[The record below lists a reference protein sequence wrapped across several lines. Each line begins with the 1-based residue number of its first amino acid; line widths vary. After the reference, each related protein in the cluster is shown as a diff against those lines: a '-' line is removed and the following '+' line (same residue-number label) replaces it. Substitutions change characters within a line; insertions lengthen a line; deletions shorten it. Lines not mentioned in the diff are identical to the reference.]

1 MKKHL
6 LCSFIVALG
15 LVFSM
20 PVMAG
25 FDDGMDD
32 GDTGSSTE
40 SGDHRSDV
48 SADFPYAYYFDILD
62 TTEMTVSIEGVYMP
76 QTTSVTSLTIPGELT
91 ENGLTYYVRSI
102 RNLSFSGQAMIED
115 VIIEEGTETI
125 HQDAFRYLTKLRY
138 LQLPHT
144 ITEIGE
150 GAFNNCDSLEN
161 IYWDVPDYRA
171 TTNAYGPF
179 YGAREHITMMNF
191 GENVRAIPA
200 YFCYGMT
207 QLQGFESGSDSI
219 RTVRRNAF
227 AGCTS
232 LYWFPFYDGLDTI
245 EAQAFMGCTGLS
257 QGMSLPT
264 SLNYVGDSAFANCT
278 DLMSVDFNGNPDI
291 YGRGVFAGCTTIE
304 TVTFPST
311 WDHIP
316 DYVCENMTSLKSFSQ
331 LADYSGET
339 VTQTPITSIGQYA
352 FSGCSEM
359 ENLTIPSSVTTIGQN
374 AFANCSSLKSI
385 RSEAVTP
392 PAAGAAF
399 IGVPKTI
406 PVIVPSGSEAAYRLA
421 EGWSDFSLIMNDN
434 TPYGTCGDGLTWM
447 FSYADST
454 LYITGSGAIDN
465 YDASSDATA
474 GNPSPWNAAQLQSAI
489 YHVSLDTTIT
499 TIGNNAFYGC
509 SNIREMSL
517 PASIT
522 NIGVDAFVGCSA
534 IEQVYCYGKVPPT
547 VAYGETLQPVAFP
560 DIASTVPVYVP
571 AQSYY
576 TYKYRTGWSNL
587 NIKYMS
593 LSGTCGDN
601 LQWVL
606 NPNDS
611 TFVITGTGS
620 MIDYADEQKRPWV
633 LYDENDMPT
642 DYSMYVKTLS
652 MPEGMTTI
660 GKNAFY
666 FFNITRL
673 NIPSTVTTIGENGFD
688 ACSKLTEVTI
698 PDNVTTIGANAFNGC
713 KQLRSVSIGSGVSS
727 IGSSAFGNCVS
738 LMTMTISEQNSTF
751 DSRDNCNAVI
761 NTSTNELVSG
771 CNGTVIPNT
780 VTSIASFAMSYCKS
794 LTTIT
799 IPESVTLINGYAF
812 NQCVALQ
819 SITSESV
826 TPPTLKSGVFS
837 GVPDTIPLYVPARG
851 ISAYQANSDWAYFKN
866 ILALPCDTTYR
877 SEQNVTVLSTDLPY
891 IWNGQEL
898 NESGTTQI
906 TLQTAD
912 GCDSIVTLTLTVV
925 PSGSCGENLTW
936 VFTAADSTLTITG
949 TGEMYNYPEDTQSSD
964 GGGTTPNQE
973 PVTMAPWMEQELMFA
988 IYHIQLPAGLTS
1000 IGSYAFYY
1008 LTNVDAVDIPSSVSR
1023 IGAHAFDQC
1032 GQMTTCTVAE
1042 SGITEI
1048 GDYAF
1053 NECVQLLSF
1062 DIPTTVTTIGEDA
1075 FRSCSQ
1081 LRVVHIPAGVTT
1093 IQPSTFYACQQLTAF
1108 TMEEGVQTIGEFA
1121 FNACKRLTKVNLPST
1136 VTSIGDNAFQYCERL
1151 SSVDLS
1157 ENLTSIGAMAFYE
1170 CPFTEIVLPA
1180 SLTTIGAG
1188 AFTNCENITS
1198 LTSEAITPP
1207 DCGSGAFEGVNTN
1220 IEVYVP
1226 YRSVSDYQETTP
1238 WSAFANIQAIP
1249 CEEVFRSS
1257 ETAAMCEGD
1266 FYVWH
1271 DRELAEAGSYQDTLK
1286 TEDGCDS
1293 IVTLNLSYYP
1303 TYFFSDTIYGCENDL
1318 YEWHD
1323 RYLELDGI
1331 YYDSLRTVNGCDSIY
1346 RVDYRRHPMYMVYDS
1361 ATICQGESFLW
1372 NDSAYTEA
1380 GQHFK
1385 ALHTVYGCDSFCY
1398 LDLTVNPAYHF
1409 DEDVTIAETQLPY
1422 VWHRYELNESVN
1434 LDDTLQTVNGC
1445 DSIISLHLTVMPV
1458 EYVWVRDTVCYD
1470 ELPYEWRG
1478 QQLVVSG
1485 YYFDTIRGVVTGLD
1499 SIIYA
1504 NTFMAYL
1511 PVEASTETATI
1522 CEGEQYEWH
1531 GMSLTEEGQYMD
1543 TVLNADGCD
1552 SICFLQLHVNP
1563 AYHYRENAVTC
1574 QGELFE
1580 WHGRYLETAGT
1591 YFDSLRTVH
1600 GCDSIYEISLTVNP
1614 MYSVYDTAYICA
1626 GDKYEWN
1633 GQSCTDEMQYMVNLH
1648 TMNGC
1653 DSFCYLQLYHYPVYF
1668 YEESETRCEGQSFE
1682 WHGRSIKTSGI
1693 YYDSLQ
1699 TVHGCDSIYKLEMTY
1714 NPTYFFPETATICQG
1729 ETYLWHDYEYTTAG
1743 IYYDSLT
1750 TLTSCDSVYE
1760 LTLTVNPTY
1769 AFADEAT
1776 ICEGEAYSWHG
1787 YDYRQAGIYTD
1798 SLQTIHGCDSIWT
1811 LTLTVNP
1818 TFNVTDEAT
1827 ICQGETYTWHNAAYT
1842 EAGQYIDTLQTLKG
1856 CDSICTLILTVNP
1869 TYAFADEAT
1878 ICEGEAYSWHGHDYR
1893 EAGIYTDS
1901 LQTIHGCDSIWTLT
1915 LMVNPTFNVT
1925 DEATICQ
1932 GETYTWHD
1940 AAYTE
1945 AGQYIDTLQ
1954 TLKGCDSICTLIL
1967 TVNPTYAFAD
1977 EATICE
1983 GEAYNWHNMTYRE
1996 AGIYTDSL
2004 QTIHGCDSIWT
2015 LTLMVNPTFN
2025 VTDEAT
2031 ICQGETYTW
2040 HNAAYTEAGQYIDTL
2055 QTLKGCD
2062 SICTLILT
2070 VNPTYAYAD
2079 EATICEGEAYN
2090 WHGHDYRE
2098 AGIYTDSLQTIH
2110 GCDSIW
2116 TLTLMVNPTF
2126 NVTDEATICQGETY
2140 TWHNAAYTEAGQYID
2155 TLQTLKGCDSICTLI
2170 LTVNPTYAFADE
2182 ATICEGEAYS
2192 WHDMTYREAGIYTD
2206 SLQTI
2211 HGCDSIWTLTLTVN
2225 PTFNVTDEATICQGE
2240 TYTWHDAVY
2249 TEAGRYIDTLHT
2261 VEGCDSI
2268 CNLVLTVNPTFD
2280 QTAEAT
2286 ICEGTTYSWH
2296 GKTYTTA
2303 GIYYDSLQTIHGCDS
2318 IWTLTLTVNPTY
2330 NVTDEATICQGET
2343 YTWHNA
2349 AYTEAGR
2356 YTDTLHTVNG
2366 CDSICNLVL
2375 TVNPTFEQAA
2385 EATICEGTTYS
2396 WHGKTYTTAGIY
2408 YDSLQTIHGCDSIW
2422 TLTLTVNR
2430 AYNVTEATIICQGE
2444 TYTWHDVA
2452 YTEAGRYTDTLHT
2465 VNGCDSICNLV
2476 LTVNPTFDQT
2486 AEATICE
2493 GTTYS
2498 WHGKTYTT
2506 AGIYYDSLQTIH
2518 GCDSIWT
2525 LTLTINRAYNVTEAT
2540 TICQGETYTWHD
2552 VAYTEAGRYTD
2563 TLHTINGCDSIC
2575 NLVLTINPTFDQTE
2589 EATICEGTTYSWHG
2603 KTYTTAGIYY
2613 DSLQTIHGCDS
2624 IWTLTL
2630 TVNPV
2635 YDMTE
2640 EATICQGTSYRWQG
2654 SDYTTAGTYHDSL
2667 QTIYGCDS
2675 ILTLVLTVNE
2685 TYSSTE
2691 DVAICQGEAFE
2702 WHGQTYT
2709 TAGRYQ
2715 MTLEAKNGCDS
2726 VCTLNLT
2733 VNATYTKQESAYI
2746 CAGETY
2752 RWHDRDYTTA
2762 GIYHD
2767 TLLTIH
2773 GCDSICTLTLT
2784 VGSVTTM
2791 PEETMT
2797 VCAKELPIVWKGQS
2811 ITAAG
2816 MYYDTVRN
2824 SYGCDSIYYSLQL
2837 IVNREITTTENAV
2850 ICDGETITWHGRS
2863 LTKQGLYYDTLQT
2876 IHGCDSICVLNLT
2889 VNPSYYIEEIVSIR
2903 EDKLPYSWQG
2913 QSITQA
2919 GTYYADYR
2927 TVNTDCDSI
2936 YTLQL
2941 MVTALPIYTVN
2952 VEADHGHV
2960 NGTGTYPEGT
2970 RITLT
2975 AVPDEGFEFQ
2985 MWSDG
2990 SETNPKEFV
2999 VMQDTTFRAHFY
3011 MPEVEQE
3018 VTVDSIE
3025 THSVTITWDTVAGA
3039 VLYELRIYKNGQLV
3053 VTYEVDPDNN
3063 IIGEH
3068 HIGPDRIVARKDST
3082 GGTSETLQVNIG
3094 GLEPGQDYT
3103 YSLDA
3108 LDDDR
3113 SYVGAQS
3120 GVFTTEEE
3128 PGDGLDT
3135 LFDKQRH
3142 QGARKVLRDGQL
3154 FIELPDGT
3162 RYSPEGALL
3171 E

>member
-76 QTTSVTSLTIPGELT
+76 QTTSVASLTIPGELT

-102 RNLSFSGQAMIED
+102 RNLSFSGQAAITD
-115 VIIEEGTETI
+115 VMIEEGTETI

-150 GAFNNCDSLEN
+150 GAFNRCDSLEN

-219 RTVRRNAF
+219 RTVRHNAF
-227 AGCTS
+227 EGCTS

-474 GNPSPWNAAQLQSAI
+474 GDPSPWNAAQLQSAI

-666 FFNITRL
+666 FFYITSL
-673 NIPSTVTTIGENGFD
+673 TLPSTVTTIGENGFD

-851 ISAYQANSDWAYFKN
+851 ISAYQANSGWAYFKN

-898 NESGTTQI
+898 NETGTTQI

-1249 CEEVFRSS
+1249 CEDVFRSS
-1257 ETAAMCEGD
+1257 ETAAMCEGN

-1552 SICFLQLHVNP
+1552 SICFLQLHVNQT
-1563 AYHYRENAVTC
+1563 YHFRENAVTC

-1600 GCDSIYEISLTVNP
+1600 GCDSIYEISLAVNP

-1776 ICEGEAYSWHG
+1776 ICEGEAYNWHG
-1787 YDYRQAGIYTD
+1787 HDYRQAGIYTD

-1811 LTLTVNP
+1811 LTLT
-1818 TFNVTDEAT
+1818 
-1827 ICQGETYTWHNAAYT
+1827 
-1842 EAGQYIDTLQTLKG
+1842 
-1856 CDSICTLILTVNP
+1856 
-1869 TYAFADEAT
+1869 
-1878 ICEGEAYSWHGHDYR
+1878 
-1893 EAGIYTDS
+1893 
-1901 LQTIHGCDSIWTLT
+1901 
-1915 LMVNPTFNVT
+1915 VNPTFNVT

-1967 TVNPTYAFAD
+1967 TVNPTFAFSD

-1983 GEAYNWHNMTYRE
+1983 GEAYNWHDMTYRE

-2015 LTLMVNPTFN
+2015 LTL
-2025 VTDEAT
+2025 
-2031 ICQGETYTW
+2031 
-2040 HNAAYTEAGQYIDTL
+2040 
-2055 QTLKGCD
+2055 
-2062 SICTLILT
+2062 T
-2070 VNPTYAYAD
+2070 VNPTY
-2079 EATICEGEAYN
+2079 
-2090 WHGHDYRE
+2090 
-2098 AGIYTDSLQTIH
+2098 
-2110 GCDSIW
+2110 
-2116 TLTLMVNPTF
+2116 

-2211 HGCDSIWTLTLTVN
+2211 HGCDSI
-2225 PTFNVTDEATICQGE
+2225 
-2240 TYTWHDAVY
+2240 
-2249 TEAGRYIDTLHT
+2249 
-2261 VEGCDSI
+2261 
-2268 CNLVLTVNPTFD
+2268 
-2280 QTAEAT
+2280 
-2286 ICEGTTYSWH
+2286 
-2296 GKTYTTA
+2296 
-2303 GIYYDSLQTIHGCDS
+2303 
-2318 IWTLTLTVNPTY
+2318 
-2330 NVTDEATICQGET
+2330 
-2343 YTWHNA
+2343 
-2349 AYTEAGR
+2349 
-2356 YTDTLHTVNG
+2356 
-2366 CDSICNLVL
+2366 
-2375 TVNPTFEQAA
+2375 
-2385 EATICEGTTYS
+2385 
-2396 WHGKTYTTAGIY
+2396 
-2408 YDSLQTIHGCDSIW
+2408 
-2422 TLTLTVNR
+2422 
-2430 AYNVTEATIICQGE
+2430 
-2444 TYTWHDVA
+2444 
-2452 YTEAGRYTDTLHT
+2452 
-2465 VNGCDSICNLV
+2465 
-2476 LTVNPTFDQT
+2476 
-2486 AEATICE
+2486 
-2493 GTTYS
+2493 
-2498 WHGKTYTT
+2498 
-2506 AGIYYDSLQTIH
+2506 
-2518 GCDSIWT
+2518 
-2525 LTLTINRAYNVTEAT
+2525 
-2540 TICQGETYTWHD
+2540 
-2552 VAYTEAGRYTD
+2552 
-2563 TLHTINGCDSIC
+2563 
-2575 NLVLTINPTFDQTE
+2575 
-2589 EATICEGTTYSWHG
+2589 
-2603 KTYTTAGIYY
+2603 
-2613 DSLQTIHGCDS
+2613 
-2624 IWTLTL
+2624 
-2630 TVNPV
+2630 
-2635 YDMTE
+2635 
-2640 EATICQGTSYRWQG
+2640 
-2654 SDYTTAGTYHDSL
+2654 
-2667 QTIYGCDS
+2667 
-2675 ILTLVLTVNE
+2675 LTLVLTVNE

-2726 VCTLNLT
+2726 VCTLKLT

-2746 CAGETY
+2746 CAGDTY
-2752 RWHDRDYTTA
+2752 RWHGMDYTAA

-2767 TLLTIH
+2767 TLQTIH
-2773 GCDSICTLTLT
+2773 GCDSICTLTLR

-2791 PEETMT
+2791 QEETMT

-2837 IVNREITTTENAV
+2837 IVNREVTTTETSV

-2863 LTKQGLYYDTLQT
+2863 LTKQGTYYDTLQT
-2876 IHGCDSICVLNLT
+2876 LHGCDSICVLNLT

-2903 EDKLPYSWQG
+2903 EDKLPYQWQG

-3018 VTVDSIE
+3018 VVVDSIE

-3142 QGARKVLRDGQL
+3142 PGARKVLRDGQL

-3162 RYSPEGALL
+3162 RYSPEGARLDNL
-3171 E
+3171 

>member
-62 TTEMTVSIEGVYMP
+62 TTEMTVSIEGVYLP

-102 RNLSFSGQAMIED
+102 RNLSFSGQAAITD
-115 VIIEEGTETI
+115 VMIEEGTETI
-125 HQDAFRYLTKLRY
+125 HQNAFRYLTKLRY
-138 LQLPHT
+138 LQLPYT

-161 IYWDVPDYRA
+161 IYWDVADYRA

-352 FSGCSEM
+352 FSGCSGM

-374 AFANCSSLKSI
+374 AFANCTSLKSI

-666 FFNITRL
+666 FFYITSL
-673 NIPSTVTTIGENGFD
+673 TLPSTVTTIGENGFD

-851 ISAYQANSDWAYFKN
+851 ISAYQANSGWAYFKN

-912 GCDSIVTLTLTVV
+912 GCDSIVTLNLTVQ
-925 PSGSCGENLTW
+925 PGGSCGENLTW

-949 TGEMYNYPEDTQSSD
+949 TGDMYNYPEDTQSSD

-973 PVTMAPWMEQELMFA
+973 PVMMAPWMEQELMFA

-1062 DIPTTVTTIGEDA
+1062 DIPTTVTTIGEAA

-1188 AFTNCENITS
+1188 AFTNCKNITS
-1198 LTSEAITPP
+1198 LTSKAITPP

-1257 ETAAMCEGD
+1257 ETAAMCEGN

-1346 RVDYRRHPMYMVYDS
+1346 RVDYRRHPMSMVYDS
-1361 ATICQGESFLW
+1361 ATICQGESFVW

-1485 YYFDTIRGVVTGLD
+1485 YYFDTIRSAVTSLD

-1522 CEGEQYEWH
+1522 CEGEQYAWH
-1531 GMSLTEEGQYMD
+1531 GMSLTEAGQYVD
-1543 TVLNADGCD
+1543 TLLNNDGCD

-1563 AYHYRENAVTC
+1563 TYHYRENAVTC

-1776 ICEGEAYSWHG
+1776 ICEGEAY
-1787 YDYRQAGIYTD
+1787 
-1798 SLQTIHGCDSIWT
+1798 
-1811 LTLTVNP
+1811 N
-1818 TFNVTDEAT
+1818 
-1827 ICQGETYTWHNAAYT
+1827 WHNMT
-1842 EAGQYIDTLQTLKG
+1842 
-1856 CDSICTLILTVNP
+1856 
-1869 TYAFADEAT
+1869 
-1878 ICEGEAYSWHGHDYR
+1878 YR

-1915 LMVNPTFNVT
+1915 LTVNPTFNVT

-1983 GEAYNWHNMTYRE
+1983 GEAYSWHGHDYRQ

-2015 LTLMVNPTFN
+2015 LTLTVNPIFN

-2070 VNPTYAYAD
+2070 VNPA
-2079 EATICEGEAYN
+2079 
-2090 WHGHDYRE
+2090 
-2098 AGIYTDSLQTIH
+2098 
-2110 GCDSIW
+2110 
-2116 TLTLMVNPTF
+2116 
-2126 NVTDEATICQGETY
+2126 
-2140 TWHNAAYTEAGQYID
+2140 
-2155 TLQTLKGCDSICTLI
+2155 
-2170 LTVNPTYAFADE
+2170 
-2182 ATICEGEAYS
+2182 
-2192 WHDMTYREAGIYTD
+2192 
-2206 SLQTI
+2206 
-2211 HGCDSIWTLTLTVN
+2211 
-2225 PTFNVTDEATICQGE
+2225 
-2240 TYTWHDAVY
+2240 
-2249 TEAGRYIDTLHT
+2249 
-2261 VEGCDSI
+2261 
-2268 CNLVLTVNPTFD
+2268 FD

-2303 GIYYDSLQTIHGCDS
+2303 GIYYDSLQTIRGCDS
-2318 IWTLTLTVNPTY
+2318 IWTLTLTVNP
-2330 NVTDEATICQGET
+2330 A
-2343 YTWHNA
+2343 
-2349 AYTEAGR
+2349 
-2356 YTDTLHTVNG
+2356 
-2366 CDSICNLVL
+2366 
-2375 TVNPTFEQAA
+2375 
-2385 EATICEGTTYS
+2385 
-2396 WHGKTYTTAGIY
+2396 
-2408 YDSLQTIHGCDSIW
+2408 
-2422 TLTLTVNR
+2422 
-2430 AYNVTEATIICQGE
+2430 
-2444 TYTWHDVA
+2444 
-2452 YTEAGRYTDTLHT
+2452 
-2465 VNGCDSICNLV
+2465 
-2476 LTVNPTFDQT
+2476 
-2486 AEATICE
+2486 
-2493 GTTYS
+2493 
-2498 WHGKTYTT
+2498 
-2506 AGIYYDSLQTIH
+2506 
-2518 GCDSIWT
+2518 
-2525 LTLTINRAYNVTEAT
+2525 
-2540 TICQGETYTWHD
+2540 
-2552 VAYTEAGRYTD
+2552 
-2563 TLHTINGCDSIC
+2563 
-2575 NLVLTINPTFDQTE
+2575 
-2589 EATICEGTTYSWHG
+2589 
-2603 KTYTTAGIYY
+2603 
-2613 DSLQTIHGCDS
+2613 
-2624 IWTLTL
+2624 
-2630 TVNPV
+2630 

-2667 QTIYGCDS
+2667 QTIHGCDS

-2767 TLLTIH
+2767 TLQTIH
-2773 GCDSICTLTLT
+2773 GCDSICTLTLR

-2824 SYGCDSIYYSLQL
+2824 SYGCDSIYYSLRL

-2876 IHGCDSICVLNLT
+2876 IHGCDSICVFNLT

-2903 EDKLPYSWQG
+2903 EDKLPYQWQG

-3018 VTVDSIE
+3018 VVVDSIE

-3142 QGARKVLRDGQL
+3142 PGARKVLRDGQL
-3154 FIELPDGT
+3154 YIELPDGT
-3162 RYSPEGALL
+3162 RYSPEGARLDNL
-3171 E
+3171 

>member
-1 MKKHL
+1 M
-6 LCSFIVALG
+6 
-15 LVFSM
+15 
-20 PVMAG
+20 
-25 FDDGMDD
+25 
-32 GDTGSSTE
+32 
-40 SGDHRSDV
+40 
-48 SADFPYAYYFDILD
+48 
-62 TTEMTVSIEGVYMP
+62 
-76 QTTSVTSLTIPGELT
+76 
-91 ENGLTYYVRSI
+91 
-102 RNLSFSGQAMIED
+102 
-115 VIIEEGTETI
+115 IEEGTETI
-125 HQDAFRYLTKLRY
+125 HQNAFRYLTKLRY
-138 LQLPHT
+138 LQLPYT

-161 IYWDVPDYRA
+161 IYWDVADYRA

-352 FSGCSEM
+352 FSGCSGM

-406 PVIVPSGSEAAYRLA
+406 PVIVPAGTETAYRQA
-421 EGWSDFSLIMNDN
+421 DGWSEFSLIMNDN

-547 VAYGETLQPVAFP
+547 VANGETLQPVAFP

-666 FFNITRL
+666 FFNITQL

-851 ISAYQANSDWAYFKN
+851 ISAYQSNSGWAYFKN

-912 GCDSIVTLTLTVV
+912 GCDSIVTLNLIVQPGGT
-925 PSGSCGENLTW
+925 CGENLTW

-1271 DRELAEAGSYQDTLK
+1271 DRELAVAGSYQDTLK

-1485 YYFDTIRGVVTGLD
+1485 YYFDTIRSAVTGLD

-1591 YFDSLRTVH
+1591 YFDSLRTIH
-1600 GCDSIYEISLTVNP
+1600 GCDSIYEISLAVNP

-1760 LTLTVNPTY
+1760 LTLTVNPSYDMTEEATICQGEKYEWHGQSLTESGRYNDTLHTINGCDSICTLVLTVNPAFSYSEEVIITETQLPYVWHDREVTASGDVQDTLKTINGCDSIITLNLTVLPVERISVSDSACYVDLPVEWRGQQLVVSGTY
-1769 AFADEAT
+1769 YDTVRTTGTRLDSIIYTNHFTAYLPVESPTDEAT
-1776 ICEGEAYSWHG
+1776 ICQGEKYEWHGRSLTEAGQYVDTLLNADGCDSICYLQLHVNPSYQFQESALTCEGEPFEWHH
-1787 YDYRQAGIYTD
+1787 RSLTVAGIYYD
-1798 SLQTIHGCDSIWT
+1798 SLQTINGCDSIWT

-1818 TFNVTDEAT
+1818 
-1827 ICQGETYTWHNAAYT
+1827 
-1842 EAGQYIDTLQTLKG
+1842 
-1856 CDSICTLILTVNP
+1856 
-1869 TYAFADEAT
+1869 
-1878 ICEGEAYSWHGHDYR
+1878 
-1893 EAGIYTDS
+1893 
-1901 LQTIHGCDSIWTLT
+1901 
-1915 LMVNPTFNVT
+1915 
-1925 DEATICQ
+1925 
-1932 GETYTWHD
+1932 
-1940 AAYTE
+1940 
-1945 AGQYIDTLQ
+1945 
-1954 TLKGCDSICTLIL
+1954 
-1967 TVNPTYAFAD
+1967 
-1977 EATICE
+1977 
-1983 GEAYNWHNMTYRE
+1983 AYN
-1996 AGIYTDSL
+1996 
-2004 QTIHGCDSIWT
+2004 
-2015 LTLMVNPTFN
+2015 
-2025 VTDEAT
+2025 
-2031 ICQGETYTW
+2031 
-2040 HNAAYTEAGQYIDTL
+2040 
-2055 QTLKGCD
+2055 
-2062 SICTLILT
+2062 
-2070 VNPTYAYAD
+2070 
-2079 EATICEGEAYN
+2079 
-2090 WHGHDYRE
+2090 
-2098 AGIYTDSLQTIH
+2098 
-2110 GCDSIW
+2110 
-2116 TLTLMVNPTF
+2116 
-2126 NVTDEATICQGETY
+2126 
-2140 TWHNAAYTEAGQYID
+2140 
-2155 TLQTLKGCDSICTLI
+2155 
-2170 LTVNPTYAFADE
+2170 
-2182 ATICEGEAYS
+2182 
-2192 WHDMTYREAGIYTD
+2192 
-2206 SLQTI
+2206 
-2211 HGCDSIWTLTLTVN
+2211 
-2225 PTFNVTDEATICQGE
+2225 
-2240 TYTWHDAVY
+2240 
-2249 TEAGRYIDTLHT
+2249 
-2261 VEGCDSI
+2261 
-2268 CNLVLTVNPTFD
+2268 
-2280 QTAEAT
+2280 
-2286 ICEGTTYSWH
+2286 
-2296 GKTYTTA
+2296 
-2303 GIYYDSLQTIHGCDS
+2303 
-2318 IWTLTLTVNPTY
+2318 
-2330 NVTDEATICQGET
+2330 
-2343 YTWHNA
+2343 
-2349 AYTEAGR
+2349 
-2356 YTDTLHTVNG
+2356 
-2366 CDSICNLVL
+2366 
-2375 TVNPTFEQAA
+2375 
-2385 EATICEGTTYS
+2385 
-2396 WHGKTYTTAGIY
+2396 
-2408 YDSLQTIHGCDSIW
+2408 
-2422 TLTLTVNR
+2422 
-2430 AYNVTEATIICQGE
+2430 
-2444 TYTWHDVA
+2444 
-2452 YTEAGRYTDTLHT
+2452 
-2465 VNGCDSICNLV
+2465 
-2476 LTVNPTFDQT
+2476 
-2486 AEATICE
+2486 
-2493 GTTYS
+2493 
-2498 WHGKTYTT
+2498 
-2506 AGIYYDSLQTIH
+2506 
-2518 GCDSIWT
+2518 
-2525 LTLTINRAYNVTEAT
+2525 
-2540 TICQGETYTWHD
+2540 
-2552 VAYTEAGRYTD
+2552 
-2563 TLHTINGCDSIC
+2563 
-2575 NLVLTINPTFDQTE
+2575 
-2589 EATICEGTTYSWHG
+2589 
-2603 KTYTTAGIYY
+2603 
-2613 DSLQTIHGCDS
+2613 
-2624 IWTLTL
+2624 
-2630 TVNPV
+2630 
-2635 YDMTE
+2635 MTE
-2640 EATICQGTSYRWQG
+2640 EATICQGTSYR
-2654 SDYTTAGTYHDSL
+2654 
-2667 QTIYGCDS
+2667 QTVHGCDS

-2746 CAGETY
+2746 CEGDTY

-2767 TLLTIH
+2767 TLQTIH

-2824 SYGCDSIYYSLQL
+2824 SYGCDSIYYSLRL
-2837 IVNREITTTENAV
+2837 IVNREVTTTETSV

-2863 LTKQGLYYDTLQT
+2863 LTKQGTYYDTLQT
-2876 IHGCDSICVLNLT
+2876 LHGCDSICVLNLT

-2903 EDKLPYSWQG
+2903 EDKLPYQWQG

-3018 VTVDSIE
+3018 VVVDSIE

-3142 QGARKVLRDGQL
+3142 SGARKVLRDGQL
-3154 FIELPDGT
+3154 YIELPDGT
-3162 RYSPEGALL
+3162 RYSPEGARLDIL
-3171 E
+3171 

>member
-877 SEQNVTVLSTDLPY
+877 WEQNVTVLSTDLPY

-1878 ICEGEAYSWHGHDYR
+1878 ICEGESVYR
-1893 EAGIYTDS
+1893 
-1901 LQTIHGCDSIWTLT
+1901 H
-1915 LMVNPTFNVT
+1915 
-1925 DEATICQ
+1925 
-1932 GETYTWHD
+1932 
-1940 AAYTE
+1940 AANAE
-1945 AGQYIDTLQ
+1945 GLRQY
-1954 TLKGCDSICTLIL
+1954 
-1967 TVNPTYAFAD
+1967 
-1977 EATICE
+1977 
-1983 GEAYNWHNMTYRE
+1983 
-1996 AGIYTDSL
+1996 
-2004 QTIHGCDSIWT
+2004 
-2015 LTLMVNPTFN
+2015 
-2025 VTDEAT
+2025 
-2031 ICQGETYTW
+2031 
-2040 HNAAYTEAGQYIDTL
+2040 
-2055 QTLKGCD
+2055 
-2062 SICTLILT
+2062 
-2070 VNPTYAYAD
+2070 
-2079 EATICEGEAYN
+2079 
-2090 WHGHDYRE
+2090 
-2098 AGIYTDSLQTIH
+2098 
-2110 GCDSIW
+2110 
-2116 TLTLMVNPTF
+2116 
-2126 NVTDEATICQGETY
+2126 
-2140 TWHNAAYTEAGQYID
+2140 
-2155 TLQTLKGCDSICTLI
+2155 
-2170 LTVNPTYAFADE
+2170 
-2182 ATICEGEAYS
+2182 
-2192 WHDMTYREAGIYTD
+2192 
-2206 SLQTI
+2206 
-2211 HGCDSIWTLTLTVN
+2211 
-2225 PTFNVTDEATICQGE
+2225 
-2240 TYTWHDAVY
+2240 
-2249 TEAGRYIDTLHT
+2249 LH
-2261 VEGCDSI
+2261 
-2268 CNLVLTVNPTFD
+2268 
-2280 QTAEAT
+2280 A
-2286 ICEGTTYSWH
+2286 
-2296 GKTYTTA
+2296 
-2303 GIYYDSLQTIHGCDS
+2303 
-2318 IWTLTLTVNPTY
+2318 
-2330 NVTDEATICQGET
+2330 
-2343 YTWHNA
+2343 
-2349 AYTEAGR
+2349 
-2356 YTDTLHTVNG
+2356 
-2366 CDSICNLVL
+2366 
-2375 TVNPTFEQAA
+2375 
-2385 EATICEGTTYS
+2385 
-2396 WHGKTYTTAGIY
+2396 
-2408 YDSLQTIHGCDSIW
+2408 
-2422 TLTLTVNR
+2422 
-2430 AYNVTEATIICQGE
+2430 
-2444 TYTWHDVA
+2444 
-2452 YTEAGRYTDTLHT
+2452 
-2465 VNGCDSICNLV
+2465 
-2476 LTVNPTFDQT
+2476 
-2486 AEATICE
+2486 
-2493 GTTYS
+2493 
-2498 WHGKTYTT
+2498 
-2506 AGIYYDSLQTIH
+2506 
-2518 GCDSIWT
+2518 
-2525 LTLTINRAYNVTEAT
+2525 
-2540 TICQGETYTWHD
+2540 
-2552 VAYTEAGRYTD
+2552 
-2563 TLHTINGCDSIC
+2563 
-2575 NLVLTINPTFDQTE
+2575 
-2589 EATICEGTTYSWHG
+2589 
-2603 KTYTTAGIYY
+2603 
-2613 DSLQTIHGCDS
+2613 
-2624 IWTLTL
+2624 
-2630 TVNPV
+2630 
-2635 YDMTE
+2635 
-2640 EATICQGTSYRWQG
+2640 
-2654 SDYTTAGTYHDSL
+2654 
-2667 QTIYGCDS
+2667 
-2675 ILTLVLTVNE
+2675 
-2685 TYSSTE
+2685 
-2691 DVAICQGEAFE
+2691 
-2702 WHGQTYT
+2702 
-2709 TAGRYQ
+2709 
-2715 MTLEAKNGCDS
+2715 
-2726 VCTLNLT
+2726 
-2733 VNATYTKQESAYI
+2733 
-2746 CAGETY
+2746 
-2752 RWHDRDYTTA
+2752 
-2762 GIYHD
+2762 
-2767 TLLTIH
+2767 
-2773 GCDSICTLTLT
+2773 
-2784 VGSVTTM
+2784 
-2791 PEETMT
+2791 
-2797 VCAKELPIVWKGQS
+2797 
-2811 ITAAG
+2811 
-2816 MYYDTVRN
+2816 
-2824 SYGCDSIYYSLQL
+2824 
-2837 IVNREITTTENAV
+2837 
-2850 ICDGETITWHGRS
+2850 
-2863 LTKQGLYYDTLQT
+2863 
-2876 IHGCDSICVLNLT
+2876 
-2889 VNPSYYIEEIVSIR
+2889 
-2903 EDKLPYSWQG
+2903 
-2913 QSITQA
+2913 
-2919 GTYYADYR
+2919 
-2927 TVNTDCDSI
+2927 
-2936 YTLQL
+2936 
-2941 MVTALPIYTVN
+2941 
-2952 VEADHGHV
+2952 
-2960 NGTGTYPEGT
+2960 
-2970 RITLT
+2970 
-2975 AVPDEGFEFQ
+2975 
-2985 MWSDG
+2985 
-2990 SETNPKEFV
+2990 
-2999 VMQDTTFRAHFY
+2999 
-3011 MPEVEQE
+3011 
-3018 VTVDSIE
+3018 
-3025 THSVTITWDTVAGA
+3025 
-3039 VLYELRIYKNGQLV
+3039 
-3053 VTYEVDPDNN
+3053 DPD
-3063 IIGEH
+3063 
-3068 HIGPDRIVARKDST
+3068 R
-3082 GGTSETLQVNIG
+3082 
-3094 GLEPGQDYT
+3094 
-3103 YSLDA
+3103 
-3108 LDDDR
+3108 
-3113 SYVGAQS
+3113 QS
-3120 GVFTTEEE
+3120 DLCVC
-3128 PGDGLDT
+3128 
-3135 LFDKQRH
+3135 R
-3142 QGARKVLRDGQL
+3142 
-3154 FIELPDGT
+3154 
-3162 RYSPEGALL
+3162 
-3171 E
+3171 

>member
-62 TTEMTVSIEGVYMP
+62 STAMTVSIEGVYLP

-102 RNLSFSGQAMIED
+102 RNLSFSGQAAITD
-115 VIIEEGTETI
+115 VMIEEGTETI

-150 GAFNNCDSLEN
+150 GAFNRCDSLEN

-219 RTVRRNAF
+219 RTVRHNAF
-227 AGCTS
+227 EGCTS

-352 FSGCSEM
+352 FSGCTNLETFTIPESVSTIGYRAFRSCVSLPT
-359 ENLTIPSSVTTIGQN
+359 LTIPSAVTLIGSE
-374 AFANCSSLKSI
+374 AFDGCTGLQSL
-385 RSEAVTP
+385 RSEALTP
-392 PAAGAAF
+392 PEAYTSFA
-399 IGVPKTI
+399 GVPKTI
-406 PVIVPSGSEAAYRLA
+406 PVTVPAGSETAYRQA
-421 EGWSDFSLIMNDN
+421 DGWSEFSLIMSDD
-434 TPYGTCGDGLTWM
+434 TPNGTCGDALTWL
-447 FSYADST
+447 FSQADST
-454 LYITGSGAIDN
+454 LYIMGSGAM
-465 YDASSDATA
+465 YDYSATATVGSMSPWMESDIASS
-474 GNPSPWNAAQLQSAI
+474 I
-489 YHVSLDTTIT
+489 YHLEMDSTVTSIGENAFNGCPNLSTMKLSSSLTSIGSMAFNACPLTRVELPASLT
-499 TIGNNAFYGC
+499 TIGAGAFGGC
-509 SNIREMSL
+509 SM
-517 PASIT
+517 
-522 NIGVDAFVGCSA
+522 
-534 IEQVYCYGKVPPT
+534 IEEVYTYAATPPT
-547 VAYGETLQPVAFP
+547 ISNATGATAVPFP
-560 DIASTVPVYVP
+560 DMPSTVPVYVP

-666 FFNITRL
+666 FFYITSL
-673 NIPSTVTTIGENGFD
+673 TLPSTVTTIGENGFD

-851 ISAYQANSDWAYFKN
+851 ISAYQANSGWAYFKN

-898 NESGTTQI
+898 NETGTTQI

-912 GCDSIVTLTLTVV
+912 GCDSIVTLNLTVQ
-925 PSGSCGENLTW
+925 PGGTCGQNLTW

-1257 ETAAMCEGD
+1257 ETAAMCEGN

-1458 EYVWVRDTVCYD
+1458 ERVTVRDTACYD
-1470 ELPYEWRG
+1470 ELPYMWRG
-1478 QQLVVSG
+1478 KQLVTSG
-1485 YYFDTIRGVVTGLD
+1485 IYYDTVRTAVTGLD

-1522 CEGEQYEWH
+1522 CDGEQYEWH

-1729 ETYLWHDYEYTTAG
+1729 DTYLWHDYEYTTAG

-1760 LTLTVNPTY
+1760 LTLTVNPTYAFADEATICEGEAYNWHNMTYREAGIYTDSLQTIYGCDSIWTLTLTVNPTYNVTDEATICQGETYTWHNAAYTEAGQYIDTLQTLKGCDSICTLNLTVNPTY

-1818 TFNVTDEAT
+1818 T
-1827 ICQGETYTWHNAAYT
+1827 Y
-1842 EAGQYIDTLQTLKG
+1842 
-1856 CDSICTLILTVNP
+1856 
-1869 TYAFADEAT
+1869 
-1878 ICEGEAYSWHGHDYR
+1878 
-1893 EAGIYTDS
+1893 
-1901 LQTIHGCDSIWTLT
+1901 
-1915 LMVNPTFNVT
+1915 NVT

-1954 TLKGCDSICTLIL
+1954 TLK
-1967 TVNPTYAFAD
+1967 
-1977 EATICE
+1977 
-1983 GEAYNWHNMTYRE
+1983 
-1996 AGIYTDSL
+1996 
-2004 QTIHGCDSIWT
+2004 
-2015 LTLMVNPTFN
+2015 
-2025 VTDEAT
+2025 
-2031 ICQGETYTW
+2031 
-2040 HNAAYTEAGQYIDTL
+2040 
-2055 QTLKGCD
+2055 
-2062 SICTLILT
+2062 
-2070 VNPTYAYAD
+2070 
-2079 EATICEGEAYN
+2079 
-2090 WHGHDYRE
+2090 
-2098 AGIYTDSLQTIH
+2098 
-2110 GCDSIW
+2110 
-2116 TLTLMVNPTF
+2116 
-2126 NVTDEATICQGETY
+2126 
-2140 TWHNAAYTEAGQYID
+2140 
-2155 TLQTLKGCDSICTLI
+2155 
-2170 LTVNPTYAFADE
+2170 
-2182 ATICEGEAYS
+2182 
-2192 WHDMTYREAGIYTD
+2192 
-2206 SLQTI
+2206 
-2211 HGCDSIWTLTLTVN
+2211 
-2225 PTFNVTDEATICQGE
+2225 
-2240 TYTWHDAVY
+2240 
-2249 TEAGRYIDTLHT
+2249 
-2261 VEGCDSI
+2261 GCDSI

-2318 IWTLTLTVNPTY
+2318 IWTLTLTVNP
-2330 NVTDEATICQGET
+2330 
-2343 YTWHNA
+2343 
-2349 AYTEAGR
+2349 
-2356 YTDTLHTVNG
+2356 
-2366 CDSICNLVL
+2366 
-2375 TVNPTFEQAA
+2375 
-2385 EATICEGTTYS
+2385 
-2396 WHGKTYTTAGIY
+2396 
-2408 YDSLQTIHGCDSIW
+2408 
-2422 TLTLTVNR
+2422 
-2430 AYNVTEATIICQGE
+2430 AYN
-2444 TYTWHDVA
+2444 
-2452 YTEAGRYTDTLHT
+2452 
-2465 VNGCDSICNLV
+2465 
-2476 LTVNPTFDQT
+2476 
-2486 AEATICE
+2486 
-2493 GTTYS
+2493 
-2498 WHGKTYTT
+2498 
-2506 AGIYYDSLQTIH
+2506 
-2518 GCDSIWT
+2518 
-2525 LTLTINRAYNVTEAT
+2525 
-2540 TICQGETYTWHD
+2540 
-2552 VAYTEAGRYTD
+2552 
-2563 TLHTINGCDSIC
+2563 
-2575 NLVLTINPTFDQTE
+2575 
-2589 EATICEGTTYSWHG
+2589 
-2603 KTYTTAGIYY
+2603 
-2613 DSLQTIHGCDS
+2613 
-2624 IWTLTL
+2624 
-2630 TVNPV
+2630 
-2635 YDMTE
+2635 MTE

-2667 QTIYGCDS
+2667 QTIHGCDS

-2746 CAGETY
+2746 CEGDTY

-2767 TLLTIH
+2767 TLQTIH
-2773 GCDSICTLTLT
+2773 GCDSICTLTLR

-2791 PEETMT
+2791 QEETMT

-2837 IVNREITTTENAV
+2837 IVNREVTTTETSV

-2903 EDKLPYSWQG
+2903 EDKLPYQWQG

-3018 VTVDSIE
+3018 VVVDSIE

-3128 PGDGLDT
+3128 PKDGLDT

-3142 QGARKVLRDGQL
+3142 PGARKVLRDGQL

-3162 RYSPEGALL
+3162 RYSPEGARLDI
-3171 E
+3171 

>member
-1 MKKHL
+1 M
-6 LCSFIVALG
+6 
-15 LVFSM
+15 
-20 PVMAG
+20 
-25 FDDGMDD
+25 
-32 GDTGSSTE
+32 
-40 SGDHRSDV
+40 
-48 SADFPYAYYFDILD
+48 
-62 TTEMTVSIEGVYMP
+62 
-76 QTTSVTSLTIPGELT
+76 
-91 ENGLTYYVRSI
+91 
-102 RNLSFSGQAMIED
+102 
-115 VIIEEGTETI
+115 
-125 HQDAFRYLTKLRY
+125 
-138 LQLPHT
+138 
-144 ITEIGE
+144 
-150 GAFNNCDSLEN
+150 
-161 IYWDVPDYRA
+161 
-171 TTNAYGPF
+171 
-179 YGAREHITMMNF
+179 
-191 GENVRAIPA
+191 
-200 YFCYGMT
+200 
-207 QLQGFESGSDSI
+207 
-219 RTVRRNAF
+219 
-227 AGCTS
+227 
-232 LYWFPFYDGLDTI
+232 
-245 EAQAFMGCTGLS
+245 
-257 QGMSLPT
+257 
-264 SLNYVGDSAFANCT
+264 
-278 DLMSVDFNGNPDI
+278 
-291 YGRGVFAGCTTIE
+291 
-304 TVTFPST
+304 
-311 WDHIP
+311 
-316 DYVCENMTSLKSFSQ
+316 
-331 LADYSGET
+331 
-339 VTQTPITSIGQYA
+339 
-352 FSGCSEM
+352 
-359 ENLTIPSSVTTIGQN
+359 
-374 AFANCSSLKSI
+374 
-385 RSEAVTP
+385 
-392 PAAGAAF
+392 
-399 IGVPKTI
+399 
-406 PVIVPSGSEAAYRLA
+406 
-421 EGWSDFSLIMNDN
+421 
-434 TPYGTCGDGLTWM
+434 
-447 FSYADST
+447 
-454 LYITGSGAIDN
+454 
-465 YDASSDATA
+465 
-474 GNPSPWNAAQLQSAI
+474 
-489 YHVSLDTTIT
+489 
-499 TIGNNAFYGC
+499 
-509 SNIREMSL
+509 
-517 PASIT
+517 
-522 NIGVDAFVGCSA
+522 
-534 IEQVYCYGKVPPT
+534 
-547 VAYGETLQPVAFP
+547 
-560 DIASTVPVYVP
+560 
-571 AQSYY
+571 
-576 TYKYRTGWSNL
+576 
-587 NIKYMS
+587 
-593 LSGTCGDN
+593 
-601 LQWVL
+601 
-606 NPNDS
+606 
-611 TFVITGTGS
+611 
-620 MIDYADEQKRPWV
+620 
-633 LYDENDMPT
+633 
-642 DYSMYVKTLS
+642 
-652 MPEGMTTI
+652 
-660 GKNAFY
+660 
-666 FFNITRL
+666 
-673 NIPSTVTTIGENGFD
+673 
-688 ACSKLTEVTI
+688 
-698 PDNVTTIGANAFNGC
+698 
-713 KQLRSVSIGSGVSS
+713 
-727 IGSSAFGNCVS
+727 
-738 LMTMTISEQNSTF
+738 
-751 DSRDNCNAVI
+751 
-761 NTSTNELVSG
+761 
-771 CNGTVIPNT
+771 
-780 VTSIASFAMSYCKS
+780 
-794 LTTIT
+794 
-799 IPESVTLINGYAF
+799 
-812 NQCVALQ
+812 
-819 SITSESV
+819 
-826 TPPTLKSGVFS
+826 
-837 GVPDTIPLYVPARG
+837 
-851 ISAYQANSDWAYFKN
+851 
-866 ILALPCDTTYR
+866 
-877 SEQNVTVLSTDLPY
+877 
-891 IWNGQEL
+891 
-898 NESGTTQI
+898 
-906 TLQTAD
+906 
-912 GCDSIVTLTLTVV
+912 
-925 PSGSCGENLTW
+925 
-936 VFTAADSTLTITG
+936 
-949 TGEMYNYPEDTQSSD
+949 
-964 GGGTTPNQE
+964 
-973 PVTMAPWMEQELMFA
+973 
-988 IYHIQLPAGLTS
+988 
-1000 IGSYAFYY
+1000 
-1008 LTNVDAVDIPSSVSR
+1008 
-1023 IGAHAFDQC
+1023 
-1032 GQMTTCTVAE
+1032 
-1042 SGITEI
+1042 
-1048 GDYAF
+1048 
-1053 NECVQLLSF
+1053 
-1062 DIPTTVTTIGEDA
+1062 
-1075 FRSCSQ
+1075 
-1081 LRVVHIPAGVTT
+1081 
-1093 IQPSTFYACQQLTAF
+1093 
-1108 TMEEGVQTIGEFA
+1108 
-1121 FNACKRLTKVNLPST
+1121 
-1136 VTSIGDNAFQYCERL
+1136 
-1151 SSVDLS
+1151 
-1157 ENLTSIGAMAFYE
+1157 
-1170 CPFTEIVLPA
+1170 
-1180 SLTTIGAG
+1180 
-1188 AFTNCENITS
+1188 S

-1552 SICFLQLHVNP
+1552 SICFLQLHVNQT
-1563 AYHYRENAVTC
+1563 YHFRENAVTC

-1878 ICEGEAYSWHGHDYR
+1878 ICEGEAYSWH
-1893 EAGIYTDS
+1893 
-1901 LQTIHGCDSIWTLT
+1901 
-1915 LMVNPTFNVT
+1915 
-1925 DEATICQ
+1925 
-1932 GETYTWHD
+1932 
-1940 AAYTE
+1940 
-1945 AGQYIDTLQ
+1945 
-1954 TLKGCDSICTLIL
+1954 
-1967 TVNPTYAFAD
+1967 
-1977 EATICE
+1977 
-1983 GEAYNWHNMTYRE
+1983 
-1996 AGIYTDSL
+1996 
-2004 QTIHGCDSIWT
+2004 
-2015 LTLMVNPTFN
+2015 
-2025 VTDEAT
+2025 
-2031 ICQGETYTW
+2031 
-2040 HNAAYTEAGQYIDTL
+2040 
-2055 QTLKGCD
+2055 
-2062 SICTLILT
+2062 
-2070 VNPTYAYAD
+2070 
-2079 EATICEGEAYN
+2079 
-2090 WHGHDYRE
+2090 
-2098 AGIYTDSLQTIH
+2098 
-2110 GCDSIW
+2110 
-2116 TLTLMVNPTF
+2116 
-2126 NVTDEATICQGETY
+2126 
-2140 TWHNAAYTEAGQYID
+2140 
-2155 TLQTLKGCDSICTLI
+2155 
-2170 LTVNPTYAFADE
+2170 
-2182 ATICEGEAYS
+2182 
-2192 WHDMTYREAGIYTD
+2192 DMTYREAGIYTD

-2422 TLTLTVNR
+2422 TLTLTINR

-2654 SDYTTAGTYHDSL
+2654 SDYTTAGIYYDSL

-2837 IVNREITTTENAV
+2837 IVNREVTTTETSV

-2863 LTKQGLYYDTLQT
+2863 LTKQGTYYDTLQT
-2876 IHGCDSICVLNLT
+2876 LHGCDSICVLNLT

-2990 SETNPKEFV
+2990 STLNPKNFT
-2999 VMQDTTFRAHFY
+2999 VMQDTTFRALFY

-3018 VTVDSIE
+3018 VVVDSIE
-3025 THSVTITWDTVAGA
+3025 TNSVTITWDTVAGA
-3039 VLYELRIYKNGQLV
+3039 VLYELTIYKNGKVIADFQ
-3053 VTYEVDPDNN
+3053 VDKDNN
-3063 IIGEH
+3063 IVNEH
-3068 HIGPDRIVARKDST
+3068 FFGPERIIARRDST
-3082 GGTSETLQVNIG
+3082 GGSSETLQVNIG

-3120 GVFTTEEE
+3120 GSFTTEEE
-3128 PGDGLDT
+3128 PIDGLEQLNT
-3135 LFDKQRH
+3135 QTKS
-3142 QGARKVLRDGQL
+3142 GKARKLLREGCL
-3154 FIELPDGT
+3154 YIELPNGT
-3162 RYSPEGALL
+3162 TYDAHGQRTL
-3171 E
+3171 